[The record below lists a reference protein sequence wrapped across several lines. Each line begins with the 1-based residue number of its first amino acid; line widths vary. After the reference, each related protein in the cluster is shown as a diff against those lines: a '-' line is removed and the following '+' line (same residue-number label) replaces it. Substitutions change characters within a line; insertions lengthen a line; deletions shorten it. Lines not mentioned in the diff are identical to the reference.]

1 MIPVHLFLVLKKN
14 CFKILDILIF
24 CETSSLNTPSVQITF
39 QTIFNRNRL
48 FKQHDDDDDPILYHC
63 MDAVI
68 QWFYFKYVVFLIAV
82 SKFSIKFPINCHKL
96 WYGMVYCIMITN

>member
-48 FKQHDDDDDPILYHC
+48 FKQHDPILYQLYGC
-63 MDAVI
+63 CNTMVLFQICSFPD
-68 QWFYFKYVVFLIAV
+68 FLLNFQLTAT
-82 SKFSIKFPINCHKL
+82 NCGMV
-96 WYGMVYCIMITN
+96 WYGVLYYDNQLTQLE